1 MTSQLKAHRV
11 HFGQSSGKVFAVAQ
25 MKQPPEWISVRLLLE
40 ISDVVR
46 QLLLASDEAGHE

>member
-1 MTSQLKAHRV
+1 
-11 HFGQSSGKVFAVAQ
+11 